1 MFKRVMNMI
10 QMQISVSDK
19 QYQYLQQRVQEQGAS
34 LDQVV
39 SELIDADIA
48 WQQTLADDPM
58 RSLFGQINDAFAL
71 QDIDDVVYG
80 LEKE

>member
-1 MFKRVMNMI
+1 MV

-19 QYQYLQQRVQEQGAS
+19 HYQYLQQRAQDQGAS

-48 WQQTLADDPM
+48 WMQTLAEDPM
-58 RSLFGQINDAFAL
+58 RALFGQIDDSFDL
-71 QDIDDVVYG
+71 QDIDNVVYG
-80 LEKE
+80 LEAE